1 MHLLMHPERMGVLTE
16 NHTGHMVFFNKEEN
30 FICTVQIFTDWAHVL
45 MVISSAYF
53 EQEKKKQNKLSF
65 KSNAVMRFSSDMD
78 SAWDF
83 RVNLSTILHLAYG
96 FYQFLLSFISHQ
108 SQPIQRQRWKN
119 SKAHGGRKL
128 HRLWFMFKKDLEFQ
142 RHSEPKHITG
152 ERERILSIGITISF
166 A

>member
-1 MHLLMHPERMGVLTE
+1 MQPERMGVLTE
-16 NHTGHMVFFNKEEN
+16 NHTGRMVFFNKEEN

-83 RVNLSTILHLAYG
+83 RVNLSTALHLAYG

-108 SQPIQRQRWKN
+108 SQPIQRQMKELKGTRGKKITPSVIYVQKRSGI
-119 SKAHGGRKL
+119 SKALGTKTHY
-128 HRLWFMFKKDLEFQ
+128 WW
-142 RHSEPKHITG
+142 
-152 ERERILSIGITISF
+152 ERENIKHRYYH
-166 A
+166 